1 MFQYKKLNLNGKMIN
16 FNKKAYQNLYEESGP
31 VDIFGEQKILIKE
44 YLFFKEIKFIIFIN
58 NLLSIC
64 YLVTI
69 NDNISNL
76 DIINI
81 IKNIIKTERKR
92 EIIED
97 KVDRYSTAYCNNC
110 NNNKIY
116 FSKKIGNEYKCEI
129 CNKKNNDLIELA
141 CGHIIHKKCLKN
153 HCNLCKKNP
162 RSILTMCNNCN
173 KMSFFTFK
181 SKLSYFI
188 NYANNINLNNNF
200 LLDKFNIVKRKGD
213 YCFVYLKK
221 KEKII

>member
-76 DIINI
+76 DII
-81 IKNIIKTERKR
+81 
-92 EIIED
+92 
-97 KVDRYSTAYCNNC
+97 
-110 NNNKIY
+110 
-116 FSKKIGNEYKCEI
+116 I
-129 CNKKNNDLIELA
+129 C
-141 CGHIIHKKCLKN
+141 
-153 HCNLCKKNP
+153 
-162 RSILTMCNNCN
+162 R
-173 KMSFFTFK
+173 F
-181 SKLSYFI
+181 
-188 NYANNINLNNNF
+188 
-200 LLDKFNIVKRKGD
+200 
-213 YCFVYLKK
+213 
-221 KEKII
+221 